1 MIFKEIQWKNL
12 FSYGKGITKVKLDT
26 NQTVNIIGKNGEGKS
41 VFVEAVYFALTG
53 KPLRKCKVE
62 QIVNTT
68 NKKNAWVKLKIES
81 GNRLFEIERGTKPKV
96 FSIKIDGKTLDEDS
110 EILIT
115 QDHLELLLGY
125 KRTNLKHTL
134 IMSTTDY
141 TPFLRLIAAD
151 KRAFI
156 EDILAIEIFTVMNK
170 IVKAKL
176 SILKEEMQDIHR
188 EIEQLEYKIDMIR
201 DYNKEQN
208 TTNEL
213 MLDEV
218 REKMD
223 RDKGLIDEL
232 ETKLSA
238 LKKKEIHFH
247 EKAEGIKQNA
257 EVIELKIKEREGIK
271 DQQQQKYRTGRSKG
285 DNLLTQIHT
294 QISVKNKDLD
304 FFEGNDICPKCK
316 QPLEGQGID
325 DCLDELKA
333 EIADL
338 EKRQGK
344 VRDELKKVEKLGAKI
359 DQYEAEKIKP
369 LKNNIADLQTDMH
382 QAIRESD
389 NTKHSIGSSKDKIGI
404 YNQNIVDFEK
414 QVETMLAETK
424 GKLKDE
430 APVQKDLDANQEQ
443 ANKLVFDDL
452 VHRTTIKI
460 LSDKGIKTYI
470 INKYIPVLNKLVNKY
485 LQILSAP
492 YQLVFDS
499 ELNEKIALKGYEKLS
514 YNNFSEGERQRCD
527 IALLFAFLDIAK
539 MKNSL
544 TSNLLI
550 MDEVFDRSLDD
561 DGIRGILNIVD
572 SMKDKGFTVFNISHK
587 HQLKDKFDVTYQVTK
602 DQFSHLELMSD

>member
-26 NQTVNIIGKNGEGKS
+26 NQTLNIIGTNGAGKS
-41 VFVEAVYFALTG
+41 VFVEAIFFALTG
-53 KPLRKCKVE
+53 KPLRKCKIE
-62 QIVNTT
+62 QVVNTT
-68 NKKNAWVKLKIES
+68 NKKNAWVKLKIQS
-81 GNRLFEIERGTKPKV
+81 GKREYEIERGTKPKV
-96 FSIKIDGKTLDEDS
+96 FTIKVDGKPLDEDS
-110 EILIT
+110 QILIT
-115 QDHLELLLGY
+115 QDHLELMLGY

-141 TPFLRLIAAD
+141 TPFLRLNAAD

-176 SILKEEMQDIHR
+176 SILKEEMQDIHTQ
-188 EIEQLEYKIDMIR
+188 IEKLEYQLDLIR
-201 DYNKEQN
+201 EYNKEQN

-213 MLDEV
+213 MIDEV
-218 REKMD
+218 REKIAS
-223 RDKGLIDEL
+223 DKAQIDEL
-232 ETKLSA
+232 KNGISA
-238 LKKKEIHFH
+238 L
-247 EKAEGIKQNA
+247 
-257 EVIELKIKEREGIK
+257 
-271 DQQQQKYRTGRSKG
+271 QQKRKSYETQMKG
-285 DNLLTQIHT
+285 FQDQFKTLSDQLETRKQKRDEQREKYNAGKLKGTKVLTQIDT
-294 QISVKNKDLD
+294 QISVKNKDLE
-304 FFEGNDICPKCK
+304 FYQTNDICPKCK
-316 QPLEGQGID
+316 QPLKGKGID
-325 DCLDELKA
+325 DCLDELKT

-338 EKRQGK
+338 EKRQGR
-344 VRDELKKVEKLGAKI
+344 VQDEMNKVERLGWRIKE
-359 DQYEAEKIKP
+359 YETEKINPIKVKSDKAYQEASSLERELVRISESVKGKNEKINLFNRQIEDNELG
-369 LKNNIADLQTDMH
+369 LK
-382 QAIRESD
+382 
-389 NTKHSIGSSKDKIGI
+389 
-404 YNQNIVDFEK
+404 
-414 QVETMLAETK
+414 TMLQERK

-430 APVQKDLDANQEQ
+430 KPVQAEIDEHQET
-443 ANKLVFDDL
+443 ARELVFKDL
-452 VHRTTIKI
+452 VHRTAIKI

-470 INKYIPVLNKLVNKY
+470 INKYIPILNKLVNKY

-492 YQLVFDS
+492 YQLVFDN

-544 TSNLLI
+544 SSNLLI

-561 DGIRGILNIVD
+561 DGIRGILNIID

-602 DQFSHLELMSD
+602 DQFSHLEIMS